1 MIPAED
7 YSQIVSRIPG
17 IVLILKANPP
27 HFTIV
32 DFNDERAAATYSS
45 KATAIGKDLFAQ
57 FPDNPDDPNPT
68 GVRNLTASLMRVIE
82 TRQSHRMSIQK
93 YDIPVGDTG
102 TFEQRYWLP
111 ENTPVIGGDGRVKY
125 IIHTVVDVTSTILL
139 EEKQRS
145 AEREIANLSVILS
158 KMHSAVVL
166 ADGNERVQWANS
178 AFISLLG
185 LRKEEVIGSSVLSLL
200 ARLCDA
206 KARRGIE
213 QSISL
218 RQPMECE
225 VQNTRGLGNWT
236 FARLET
242 QPILSDSQQL
252 IAFFAVITDISQARE
267 AESLIENN
275 EKRNRFILA
284 NISDGIAIISRRE
297 TVREISA
304 SGVRVLEY
312 DERDLIGQS
321 WSDFVHPDDRA
332 LVADTLHELASTYF
346 KNTPE
351 FRFRIPSGEYR
362 WLEATYHNFLNEPT
376 IEGIVITFRDVSDR
390 KRQEELLRVS
400 EQNYRYLFSNNPA
413 AIFIWD
419 PATFRII
426 ECNEAAE
433 RLTGFTTDELREMT
447 ILDYRPESEH
457 AKVRRVAEELANAP
471 FVHAGSSNLIT
482 RSGEMLHTDS
492 YHHKIKFYGEDLILA
507 LILDV
512 TDKVKLEEQIE
523 LERNRKN
530 IEVTDAVLTAQENE
544 RAHLG
549 RELHDNINQILTTA
563 RLYIEYALA
572 EEKMRTQLME
582 SSRDFI
588 VTAITE
594 VRELSKTLVP
604 ASLDENGL
612 TNALDDVIKKVKA
625 LNTIEIA
632 TRYSF
637 DEKRLS
643 PKFKLAVFRIIQ
655 EQLNNIVKH
664 SKASRASI
672 IIQESSADLILMVN
686 DNGIGFDPASRQ
698 DGLGFKNILSR
709 ATLHGG
715 VMTIDSGIGKGCE
728 LKIRFVNV
736 FSEHVHR

>member
-1 MIPAED
+1 
-7 YSQIVSRIPG
+7 
-17 IVLILKANPP
+17 
-27 HFTIV
+27 
-32 DFNDERAAATYSS
+32 
-45 KATAIGKDLFAQ
+45 
-57 FPDNPDDPNPT
+57 
-68 GVRNLTASLMRVIE
+68 
-82 TRQSHRMSIQK
+82 
-93 YDIPVGDTG
+93 
-102 TFEQRYWLP
+102 
-111 ENTPVIGGDGRVKY
+111 
-125 IIHTVVDVTSTILL
+125 
-139 EEKQRS
+139 
-145 AEREIANLSVILS
+145 
-158 KMHSAVVL
+158 
-166 ADGNERVQWANS
+166 
-178 AFISLLG
+178 
-185 LRKEEVIGSSVLSLL
+185 
-200 ARLCDA
+200 
-206 KARRGIE
+206 
-213 QSISL
+213 
-218 RQPMECE
+218 
-225 VQNTRGLGNWT
+225 
-236 FARLET
+236 
-242 QPILSDSQQL
+242 
-252 IAFFAVITDISQARE
+252 
-267 AESLIENN
+267 
-275 EKRNRFILA
+275 
-284 NISDGIAIISRRE
+284 
-297 TVREISA
+297 
-304 SGVRVLEY
+304 
-312 DERDLIGQS
+312 
-321 WSDFVHPDDRA
+321 
-332 LVADTLHELASTYF
+332 
-346 KNTPE
+346 
-351 FRFRIPSGEYR
+351 
-362 WLEATYHNFLNEPT
+362 
-376 IEGIVITFRDVSDR
+376 
-390 KRQEELLRVS
+390 
-400 EQNYRYLFSNNPA
+400 
-413 AIFIWD
+413 
-419 PATFRII
+419 
-426 ECNEAAE
+426 
-433 RLTGFTTDELREMT
+433 
-447 ILDYRPESEH
+447 
-457 AKVRRVAEELANAP
+457 
-471 FVHAGSSNLIT
+471 
-482 RSGEMLHTDS
+482 MLHTDS